1 MIAEIIKTLQAGDY
15 YGAGK
20 YTELAKGKHE
30 LVTDFKGLKRTLVKD
45 WAWAYPT
52 YSLEIDNGKEIL
64 AIEIDGS
71 QTMADV
77 NRENNVF
84 KAQ

>member
-30 LVTDFKGLKRTLVKD
+30 LVTDFKGLKRKVKRL
-45 WAWAYPT
+45 W
-52 YSLEIDNGKEIL
+52 LK
-64 AIEIDGS
+64 
-71 QTMADV
+71 
-77 NRENNVF
+77 
-84 KAQ
+84 KK

>member
-1 MIAEIIKTLQAGDY
+1 MPIDLDVTYKDGTKEQFYIPLQMMRGE
-15 YGAGK
+15 K
-20 YTELAKGKHE
+20 PMN
-30 LVTDFKGLKRTLVKD
+30 FKGLKRTLVKD

-64 AIEIDGS
+64 TIEIDGS

>member
-1 MIAEIIKTLQAGDY
+1 MPIDLDVTHNDGTKEQFYIPLQMMRGE
-15 YGAGK
+15 K
-20 YTELAKGKHE
+20 PMN
-30 LVTDFKGLKRTLVKD
+30 FKGLKRTLAKD

-52 YSLEIDNGKEIL
+52 YTLEIDNGKEIL

>member
-1 MIAEIIKTLQAGDY
+1 MN
-15 YGAGK
+15 
-20 YTELAKGKHE
+20 
-30 LVTDFKGLKRTLVKD
+30 FKGLKRTLVKD

-64 AIEIDGS
+64 TIEIDGS

-84 KAQ
+84 KGQ